1 MNSYERKTLKR
12 AQASW
17 ANWKQKAMHR
27 LVMIRKLNLRIRDLL
42 KSRHMWRERALIAEK
57 KLESFSSSPAAP
69 PAIVVEEQQLY
80 FITVS
85 ICINLVINCLVSFR
99 SVPKILSIFN
109 NFFDQ
114 LGLSV
119 QVKIP
124 HFTTV
129 IGWTLRLGHY
139 LLTRAF
145 QPCLESWICVI
156 DHTIQVGTKKA
167 FVVLKIPISRLK
179 KQGALT
185 LKDVEVLYLKV
196 QEKSN
201 GILVHDILE
210 KIFTTV
216 GNPLQIVMDN
226 GPDLK
231 KGVSVLNDN
240 MQTPIMVTYDLTH
253 FIASLL
259 KKKYQNCYI
268 FNDFLSQIAQ
278 VKNKLQQTLFAY
290 LIPVKSRSKSRF
302 LNLPPIGKYIK
313 QIVAYLDRLAKE
325 ERDEKLFE
333 QLMPSFRWLFEYQDF
348 LKTFWEEID
357 TLVEVQKVM
366 KNSRLNDITYKKVFH
381 LVNQLSDPDM
391 RNPLL
396 EYIKKEFE
404 FAKLHH
410 YNTLQTSDCI
420 ESLFGKFKN
429 ISKPHC
435 MSEINKMVL
444 SLPCITEEIT
454 PELTKDAFT
463 YSKVKDYQDWI
474 NEEIPETLLSKRLQ
488 AFGKDIAP
496 KTPSGQVIDFPAK
509 LEALLPFN
517 CDGQKTVVA
526 AAAGG

>member
-12 AQASW
+12 AQASRSK
-17 ANWKQKAMHR
+17 WKQKAMSR
-27 LVMIRKLNLRIRDLL
+27 LGILRKSNLRIRDLL
-42 KSRHMWRERALIAEK
+42 KSRDMWRDRALIAEK
-57 KLESFSSSPAAP
+57 QLKQFSSSPVTP
-69 PAIVVEEQQLY
+69 PAIVVEKQQIY

-85 ICINLVINCLVSFR
+85 ICINLVMNCLVSFR

-109 NFFDQ
+109 SFLSQ
-114 LGLSV
+114 LGVSTQIKLS
-119 QVKIP
+119 

-129 IGWTLRLGHY
+129 IGWTLRVGHY
-139 LLTRAF
+139 LLKSAF
-145 QPCLESWICVI
+145 QPCFESWICVI

-210 KIFTTV
+210 KIFKTV
-216 GNPLQIVMDN
+216 GKPLQIVMDN
-226 GPDLK
+226 GSDLK
-231 KGVSVLNDN
+231 KGVSLLNGN
-240 MQTPIMVTYDLTH
+240 MQSPIMVTYDLTH

-268 FNDFLSQIAQ
+268 FNDFLSQLAQ

-290 LIPVKSRSKSRF
+290 LIPGKSRPKSRF
-302 LNLPPIGKYIK
+302 INLPPIAKYAK
-313 QIVAYLDRLAKE
+313 QIVAYLEQLTKMDKN
-325 ERDEKLFE
+325 LFE
-333 QLMPSFRWLFEYQDF
+333 QLFSEFRWLVGYQDF
-348 LKTFWEEID
+348 LKNFWEEID
-357 TLVEVQKVM
+357 ILLEVQKVM
-366 KNSRLNDITYKKVFH
+366 KNSRLNDITYKKVSN
-381 LVNQLSDPDM
+381 LINQLSDPDI

-410 YNTLQTSDCI
+410 FNTLQTSDCI

-435 MSEINKMVL
+435 MSEINRMVL
-444 SLPCITEEIT
+444 CLPCITEAIT
-454 PELTKDAFT
+454 PEVIKDAFT

-474 NEEIPETLLSKRLQ
+474 NEEIPETLLSKRKQ
-488 AFGKDIAP
+488 AFKEDTVP
-496 KTPSGQVIDFPAK
+496 KISGAQAFDFPTK
-509 LEALLPFN
+509 LEALSPID

-526 AAAGG
+526 ATAGR